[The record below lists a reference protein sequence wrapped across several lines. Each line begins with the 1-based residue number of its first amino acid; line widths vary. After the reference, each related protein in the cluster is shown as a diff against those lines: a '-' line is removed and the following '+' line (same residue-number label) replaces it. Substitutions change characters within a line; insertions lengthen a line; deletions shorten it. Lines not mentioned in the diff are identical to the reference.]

1 MDDQVGRIID
11 ELDRLG
17 RRESTAIVFFSD
29 HGYHLGEHTF
39 WKKQNLHE
47 EVTRVPLI
55 VSVPEIIERQMLDL
69 LEEIRMATYVEAPR
83 QPRPGRPAI
92 RTQME
97 TCNPSAMQLFR
108 LFLPEITPS

>member
-1 MDDQVGRIID
+1 MAYLMVS
-11 ELDRLG
+11 LMT
-17 RRESTAIVFFSD
+17 REIRKIGLKYSA
-29 HGYHLGEHTF
+29 
-39 WKKQNLHE
+39 
-47 EVTRVPLI
+47 
-55 VSVPEIIERQMLDL
+55 RQMLDL

-97 TCNPSAMQLFR
+97 TCSPSAMQLFR